1 MSILVVGSIAY
12 DTIET
17 PREKRSRILGGSASF
32 FSVAASRFAPV
43 GAVGVVGEDF
53 RQEDLDLLAS
63 RGADV
68 SGVRRVPGGRT
79 FHWAGRYH
87 DDMIERDTLIT
98 ELGVFADFRPEIP
111 DGWRDAPYLFLAN
124 IQPSLQGHVLEAMT
138 GPRLTVLDTMNLWI
152 ETTRR
157 DLLDVLAKVDVLLV
171 NDGEARMLTEER
183 SLAAA
188 AAAIRQMGPSRVV
201 VKKGEHGA
209 VLFGREGVL
218 AVPGLILPDV
228 VDPTGAGDTF
238 AGGFVGSLA
247 AAGASGDDGDAPFRR
262 AMLDGTVTASFC
274 PEGFSLEGLLRMDD
288 ASYEKRLTEL
298 RGMMIP

>member
-1 MSILVVGSIAY
+1 MAIVVVGSIAY

-17 PREKRSRILGGSASF
+17 PREKRERILGGSASF
-32 FSVAASRFAPV
+32 FSVAASRFARV

-53 RQEDLDLLAS
+53 RQEDLDLLEE
-63 RGADV
+63 RGTDLA
-68 SGVRRVPGGRT
+68 GVRRVAGPT
-79 FHWAGRYH
+79 FFWAGRYH
-87 DDMIERDTLIT
+87 EDMIERDTLIT

-111 DGWRDAPYLFLAN
+111 AAWRDAPYLFLAN
-124 IQPSLQGHVLEAMT
+124 IQPALQDHVLEAMT

-157 DLLDVLAKVDVLLV
+157 DLLRVLRKVDVLLV

-183 SLAAA
+183 SLATA
-188 AAAIRQMGPSRVV
+188 AAAIQAMGPARVV

-228 VDPTGAGDTF
+228 VDPTGAGDCF

-247 AAGASGDDGDAPFRR
+247 AAGASGADGDAPFRQ

-274 PEGFSLEGLLRMDD
+274 PEGFSLEGLLRLDD